1 MISFSGKK
9 YVDIVIVQSYA
20 LRCFFCFFSKVLFDL
35 NSFRSQY
42 VSDAEESSLYFIVV
56 LGPLCREF
64 FFVDGFSEKRRL
76 QKSLE

>member
-9 YVDIVIVQSYA
+9 YVDIVIVQSFA
-20 LRCFFCFFSKVLFDL
+20 LRCFVFFRVLFDL